1 VSAVANTNLNGFHKN
16 FNVVK
21 NDAGEVTEI
30 RVKGPGKFSLA
41 MYLSYILRQLKVEQA
56 KMQNKADYEYEVRAL
71 LDEFEED
78 IYFDKQDGRR
88 YRRQRSDHIVN
99 SMFALKDLDIERVF
113 ADKKFK
119 NVIADFERRLK
130 KIFSS
135 LDPRVISNIK
145 DPKYFV
151 RKKQISQAARAA
163 LKLAKKVF
171 SNVPILNTISYIIV
185 EVETMVNRTR
195 TYNQNMLLHYLENFK
210 ASELGMTHEEA
221 NKAISSIYESR
232 IPWFAFWETN
242 LARSNWEKYG
252 VSKFF
257 AEIRLMNNRLRTTRG
272 RFDEMGQR
280 LNFAFSDATYKGKRV
295 IINVFDKN
303 NQFSSLPAIAHY
315 YDKPA
320 KIKRLRTILQLAS
333 LGVSF
338 IPFSDSIKN
347 IVHRYIKS
355 FYDNQM
361 ITEGSLYAHFESTD
375 NEIMKNVFKS
385 QFLNPFNPIFH

>member
-1 VSAVANTNLNGFHKN
+1 MKALLLSLFVLFSVSAVANTNLNGFHKN

-145 DPKYFV
+145 DPKYF
-151 RKKQISQAARAA
+151 
-163 LKLAKKVF
+163 LC
-171 SNVPILNTISYIIV
+171 
-185 EVETMVNRTR
+185 
-195 TYNQNMLLHYLENFK
+195 
-210 ASELGMTHEEA
+210 
-221 NKAISSIYESR
+221 
-232 IPWFAFWETN
+232 
-242 LARSNWEKYG
+242 
-252 VSKFF
+252 KF
-257 AEIRLMNNRLRTTRG
+257 
-272 RFDEMGQR
+272 
-280 LNFAFSDATYKGKRV
+280 
-295 IINVFDKN
+295 
-303 NQFSSLPAIAHY
+303 
-315 YDKPA
+315 
-320 KIKRLRTILQLAS
+320 
-333 LGVSF
+333 
-338 IPFSDSIKN
+338 
-347 IVHRYIKS
+347 
-355 FYDNQM
+355 
-361 ITEGSLYAHFESTD
+361 
-375 NEIMKNVFKS
+375 
-385 QFLNPFNPIFH
+385 